1 MSDNIQ
7 AIMIDDRK
15 LKIVFAIGLFIGL
28 CGVLLLRS
36 EIKKDVDLSRINQ
49 SNPGCVTAGFDG
61 KLHSHASIN
70 RYDSNVYINH

>member
-15 LKIVFAIGLFIGL
+15 LRIVFAIGLFIGL

-49 SNPGCVTAGFDG
+49 SNSGCVTAGFDG
-61 KLHSHASIN
+61 KLHSHPSIRNTTEN
-70 RYDSNVYINH
+70 R